1 MQNFKQGFSISTDV
15 EILYNKN
22 LNSYHYIF
30 IGTIIKL
37 DQYRYS
43 YGRKAKNKKINKT
56 NIILPID
63 DLGNPNWEY
72 MEQYIKSLPYSK
84 YL

>member
-1 MQNFKQGFSISTDV
+1 MLLKPNFEK
-15 EILYNKN
+15 YKN
-22 LNSYHYIF
+22 IF
-30 IGTIIKL
+30 IYSFLKTIINQNK
-37 DQYRYS
+37 YRYS
-43 YGRKAKNKKINKT
+43 YGRGVVT
-56 NIILPID
+56 NEYYNLNFILPID